1 MKKLFRFNY
10 ESEIR
15 LSFLLLI
22 LFFVLINYGI
32 AYLLNFSRYAW
43 EEESLQ
49 GLEDMAY
56 SVSQLWQNNA
66 GTAERELLLKNLA
79 LQWGAKRIDILEQN
93 GEILFSSY
101 KQTERGKNLSSSII
115 PADLKPR
122 LSAGKSFVTEVYPG
136 RVKDFYRSYFYSFR
150 DRNLHRSLWVRVE
163 KEVTRLFW
171 VERIS
176 RYEGVIRGL
185 SIFLVLLF
193 SFFLLKNIFSPF
205 QRMKRKAEEEKIALP
220 AEPKEDVEAV
230 VDIFQKVITEL
241 KEKEKK
247 LQELYLQTEN
257 KAKNLEQYNEHILR
271 SINNG
276 VIICDNQ
283 GRVTGFNQAAQN
295 LLGSSFKLDL
305 NQHYKKILGEESR
318 FSRMLDEV
326 VFRKSLSRESE
337 IEIKV
342 DRGESRFLMADCALL
357 REENENIIGLVL
369 VLTDLTELKK
379 IQQEIA
385 AKQRM
390 ASLGEISAGL
400 AHEMR
405 NSMGALLGYCK
416 LLKKGTEKGNVLYP
430 IVESI
435 SAESLIL
442 ENLVQ
447 RFLDFAKPLEAKW
460 IKFDLADLA
469 RDSLK
474 SAEERGADLKF
485 SFRAEGDFKDFSGD
499 PLLLRQVFLNLLKNS
514 IEAVGDSGEIKV
526 LLKKITD
533 GKESLVRITIQDNG
547 CGIPAENHKNIFKP
561 FFTLKEK
568 GFGLGLSLV
577 KKIVDLHKGRIEV
590 ESETGK
596 GTVFSLFLPLN
607 QPEVKPTVE
616 EIRRSETVN
625 TSS

>member
-49 GLEDMAY
+49 GLKDTAY
-56 SVSQLWQNNA
+56 SVSQLWQN
-66 GTAERELLLKNLA
+66 TAETTERELILKNMVH
-79 LQWGAKRIDILEQN
+79 QGDVKRIDILEQD
-93 GEILFSSY
+93 GVILFSSDTQIE
-101 KQTERGKNLSSSII
+101 KEKSLFLSAI
-115 PADLKPR
+115 PVDLKTQ
-122 LSAGKSFVTEVYPG
+122 LYADKNFVTEAYPG
-136 RVKDFYRSYFYSFR
+136 RAKDFYRSYFYSFADKNVR
-150 DRNLHRSLWVRVE
+150 RTLWVRVE

-176 RYEGVIRGL
+176 RYEGIIRGF
-185 SIFLVLLF
+185 SIFLVLVF

-205 QRMKRKAEEEKIALP
+205 QLMKRKAEEEKIIIP
-220 AEPKEDVEAV
+220 VESKENVEAV
-230 VDIFQKVITEL
+230 VDIFQKVIAEL
-241 KEKEKK
+241 KEKESK
-247 LQELYLQTEN
+247 LKELYLQTDN
-257 KAKNLEQYNEHILR
+257 KAKNLERYNEYILR

-283 GRVTGFNQAAQN
+283 GRVTGFNQAAKN
-295 LLGSSFKLDL
+295 LLGASFKLDL
-305 NQHYKKILGEESR
+305 NLHYKEVLGEKSI
-318 FSRMLDEV
+318 FSKILDEV
-326 VFRKSLSRESE
+326 VVRKNLSRESE
-337 IEIKV
+337 IEIKGE
-342 DRGESRFLMADCALL
+342 RGESRFLMADCALL

-385 AKQRM
+385 SKQKM

-400 AHEMR
+400 AHELR

-416 LLKKGTEKGNVLYP
+416 MLKKGTREGSALYP

-435 SAESLIL
+435 TAESLIL

-460 IKFDLADLA
+460 IKFDLAELA

-474 SAEERGADLKF
+474 SAKEKRAGLKF
-485 SFRAEGDFKDFSGD
+485 NFKAEGDFKDFMGD
-499 PLLLRQVFLNLLKNS
+499 PLLLRQVFLNLLQNS
-514 IEAVGDSGEIKV
+514 IDAVGDQGEIKV
-526 LLKKITD
+526 LLQKIMD
-533 GKESLVRITIQDNG
+533 KRESLVRITIQDNG
-547 CGIPAENHKNIFKP
+547 SGIPEENHKNIFKP

-577 KKIVDLHKGRIEV
+577 KKIIDLHKGRIEV
-590 ESETGK
+590 ESEPGK
-596 GTVFSLFLPLN
+596 GTVFTLFLPLN
-607 QPEVKPTVE
+607 QPEVKTAVE
-616 EIRRSETVN
+616 EIHQSKAVGTP
-625 TSS
+625 S